1 MEHRPTKRGKQSTR
15 CITNFNLTANS
26 PLPSFSN
33 QTDPLLFSCL
43 GAHAKFIQK
52 LLGYVKSEILDATT
66 TILLFMVEKSLA
78 LAHDMV
84 PKLLKSNC
92 QASSVDLVVSLNR
105 MVSCFQVKIIW
116 LLVLSM
122 KVPDRVAG

>member
-1 MEHRPTKRGKQSTR
+1 VPT
-15 CITNFNLTANS
+15 
-26 PLPSFSN
+26 
-33 QTDPLLFSCL
+33 
-43 GAHAKFIQK
+43 AKFIQK

>member
-1 MEHRPTKRGKQSTR
+1 VPT
-15 CITNFNLTANS
+15 
-26 PLPSFSN
+26 
-33 QTDPLLFSCL
+33 
-43 GAHAKFIQK
+43 AKFIQK

-92 QASSVDLVVSLNR
+92 QASSVDLV
-105 MVSCFQVKIIW
+105 
-116 LLVLSM
+116 LLEQDGQLF
-122 KVPDRVAG
+122 PGQDHLVACAIYEGA